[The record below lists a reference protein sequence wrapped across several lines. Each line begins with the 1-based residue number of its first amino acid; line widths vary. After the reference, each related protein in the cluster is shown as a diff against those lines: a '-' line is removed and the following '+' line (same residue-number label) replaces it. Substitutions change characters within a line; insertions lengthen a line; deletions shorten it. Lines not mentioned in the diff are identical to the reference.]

1 MLQNAHKEL
10 WALLSWA
17 NPGSLSDW
25 TSFERHY
32 VNPLKYGQKKDCTDI
47 QLAKVGISYCDCCV
61 AGEAIAMLILLA
73 LGNAP
78 DISMLS

>member
-61 AGEAIAMLILLA
+61 ARRSDRYADFSSTGEC
-73 LGNAP
+73 
-78 DISMLS
+78 S